1 MIADG
6 SVGAQ
11 ATALGTCLDR
21 LGLGSNHTKF
31 FPSRG
36 TPAVLVVKESLV
48 VEGEIEN
55 LRMSPKLITCI
66 CSSQVL

>member
-1 MIADG
+1 MVADG
-6 SVGAQ
+6 SVSAQ
-11 ATALGTCLDR
+11 ATALGTCLKRVD
-21 LGLGSNHTKF
+21 LGSNYTKF

-48 VEGEIEN
+48 VEGETEN

-66 CSSQVL
+66 C